1 MNIIEL
7 NQRFDRLERLL
18 LSNKTVLTFEE
29 GCEYTSIKPSY
40 MYKLTSS
47 KSIPHS
53 KPNGKVIFFNKE
65 KLESWMLQNE
75 VKSKQDIESEALS
88 YTLKNKKA

>member
-7 NQRFDRLERLL
+7 NQRFDKLEKLL

-40 MYKLTSS
+40 MYKLTST

-75 VKSKQDIESEALS
+75 IKSKQDIESEALS
-88 YTLKNKKA
+88 YTLKNRKS